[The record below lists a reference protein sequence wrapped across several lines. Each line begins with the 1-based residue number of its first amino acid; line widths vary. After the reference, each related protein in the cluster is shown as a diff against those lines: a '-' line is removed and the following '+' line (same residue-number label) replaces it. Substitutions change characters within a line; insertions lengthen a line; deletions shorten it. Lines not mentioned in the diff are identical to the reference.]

1 MSTDKSP
8 ALNGELNKSQRL
20 KEDLTDLGVF
30 DSKMSLYLLEK
41 LREYSVMGFSGFEG
55 RHYSLFESFTQ
66 DMGKAVTLQNLL
78 YLLAFKYIVSGQI
91 GHEHIPDD
99 PSVESERRQ
108 VIFGAAIGIP
118 TFFVHEKTGNT
129 LIKKIM
135 GKTDRVRIERTL
147 SRIHA
152 YI

>member
-1 MSTDKSP
+1 MC
-8 ALNGELNKSQRL
+8 
-20 KEDLTDLGVF
+20 LTT
-30 DSKMSLYLLEK
+30 KMSLYLLEK

-66 DMGKAVTLQNLL
+66 DMGPAVTLQNLL
-78 YLLAFKYIVSGQI
+78 YLLAFKYIVTGQI

-118 TFFVHEKTGNT
+118 TFFVTRKYRQCPV
-129 LIKKIM
+129 KKDY
-135 GKTDRVRIERTL
+135 G
-147 SRIHA
+147 
-152 YI
+152 